1 MGTVCDNVVRFRIDS
16 ETKAKAAE
24 ALDGMGLTISDA
36 MRITLRRIGEEGRLP
51 FDVEIPNAR
60 TRRAIRDMRERRTT
74 RFETVED
81 ALKDL
86 GL

>member
-24 ALDGMGLTISDA
+24 ALDCMGLTISDA
-36 MRITLRRIGEEGRLP
+36 MRITLRRISEEGRLP

-60 TRRAIRDMRERRTT
+60 TRRAIRDMREGRTT

>member
-24 ALDGMGLTISDA
+24 ALDCMGLTISDA
-36 MRITLRRIGEEGRLP
+36 LRITLRRIAEEGRMP
-51 FDVEIPNAR
+51 FDMEIPNAR
-60 TRRAIRDMRERRTT
+60 TRQAIHDRREGRTT
-74 RFETVED
+74 RYETAED

>member
-24 ALDGMGLTISDA
+24 ALDCMGLTISDA

-51 FDVEIPNAR
+51 FDVEIPDAR
-60 TRRAIRDMRERRTT
+60 TSRAIRDMREGRTT
-74 RFETVED
+74 RFETVEG

-86 GL
+86 NL

>member
-24 ALDGMGLTISDA
+24 ALDCMGLTISDA
-36 MRITLRRIGEEGRLP
+36 MRITLRRISEEGRLP

-60 TRRAIRDMRERRTT
+60 ARRAIRNMREGRTT

-86 GL
+86 NL

>member
-24 ALDGMGLTISDA
+24 ALDCMGLTISDA

-60 TRRAIRDMRERRTT
+60 TSRAIHDMREGRTT

-86 GL
+86 NL

>member
-24 ALDGMGLTISDA
+24 ALDCMGLTISDA

>member
-1 MGTVCDNVVRFRIDS
+1 
-16 ETKAKAAE
+16 
-24 ALDGMGLTISDA
+24 
-36 MRITLRRIGEEGRLP
+36 MRITLRRISEEGRLP

-60 TRRAIRDMRERRTT
+60 TRRAIRDMREGRTT

>member
-24 ALDGMGLTISDA
+24 ALDCMGLTISDA
-36 MRITLRRIGEEGRLP
+36 MRITLRRISEEGRLP

-60 TRRAIRDMRERRTT
+60 TRRAIRDMREGRTT
-74 RFETVED
+74 RFETVEE